1 MTIDWWT
8 FFLQTV
14 NFLLLVWLLQHFLYK
29 PVKAVIER
37 RRQLAEQA
45 LLKAEA
51 TEKEAATA
59 KAEFEA
65 KSAELERNREASAKA
80 AQKAAAADAKTI
92 IAQARKEADQI
103 EAKARKVAEDTHS
116 AALANLKQEIVET
129 AVKVAETILR
139 KTANSDLNEVFLS
152 HILDEIDALNK
163 DDRARIDADIASK
176 DGAVEVA
183 TSMQLTETERETWTK
198 TLSQHLHLRGRPG
211 FTTEPDL
218 LGGAELRFR
227 HATVRF
233 AWSDQLKKAAD
244 ILAKS
249 EPQGMKVD

>member
-8 FFLQTV
+8 LFLQTV

-65 KSAELERNREASAKA
+65 KSAELEKNREASAKT
-80 AQKAAAADAKTI
+80 AQKVAAADAKTI

-103 EAKARKVAEDTHS
+103 EAAARKVAEDTHS
-116 AALANLKQEIVET
+116 AALTNLKQEIVET

-183 TSMQLTETERETWTK
+183 TSRKLTETERETWTK
-198 TLSQHLHLRGRPG
+198 TLSQRLQLRGTPG

-218 LGGAELRFR
+218 LGGVELRFR

-244 ILAKS
+244 ILTKS

>member
-8 FFLQTV
+8 LFLQTV
-14 NFLLLVWLLQHFLYK
+14 NFLVLVWLLQHFLYK

-45 LLKAEA
+45 LLQAETA
-51 TEKEAATA
+51 EKDAATA
-59 KAEFEA
+59 KASFEA
-65 KSAELERNREASAKA
+65 KSAELERNREVSAKA
-80 AQKAAAADAKTI
+80 SQQAAEADAKTI
-92 IAQARKEADQI
+92 IAQARKDAEEI
-103 EAKARKVAEDTHS
+103 EAEARKVAEDTHS

-129 AVKVAETILR
+129 AVKMAETILR

-152 HILDEIDALNK
+152 HILNEIDALSK
-163 DDRARIDADIASK
+163 EDRARIDADIGSK

-183 TSMQLTETERETWTK
+183 TSMKLTEAEHETWTT
-198 TLSQHLHLRGRPG
+198 TLSQHLHLGRAPN
-211 FTTEPDL
+211 FTTDPDL

-233 AWSDQLKKAAD
+233 AWSDQLNKAAD

-249 EPQGMKVD
+249 ETQGVKVG